1 MSHKTFDNNVVA
13 IYKNNL
19 ALKLHKL
26 AHVGMCILEM
36 SEVLM
41 YEFHYDYIKN
51 KHDNKSKIFHRHCQ
65 FTVTINQKFI
75 YRHRQF
81 NV

>member
-13 IYKNNL
+13 IYKNKL

-26 AHVGMCILEM
+26 AHVGMCVLEM

-51 KHDNKSKIFHRHCQ
+51 KHDNKSKIYSQTLLVYR
-65 FTVTINQKFI
+65 NNKSKI
-75 YRHRQF
+75 YLQTQI
-81 NV
+81 V